1 MERLTI
7 MTSKGPALNITATT
21 EADARKQVHDMF
33 LQVLAAYYEIEER
46 QEKGC
51 EMCEKALCWNCRN
64 IGRFFW
70 CEDLSGVPCKD
81 YEPDNYCS
89 NCGRKLDVGDGE

>member
-51 EMCEKALCWNCRN
+51 EECADGQKNCNNCRERDEW
-64 IGRFFW
+64 IICREEP
-70 CEDLSGVPCKD
+70 EDCPFYK
-81 YEPDNYCS
+81 PANYCN
-89 NCGRKLDVGDGE
+89 NCGRKLG